1 MASLVSIATGLPAM
15 AAAKPIGYLAGVA
28 DDKIE
33 PEGPFDLARGLVTG
47 VPSPE
52 SRR

>member
-1 MASLVSIATGLPAM
+1 V
-15 AAAKPIGYLAGVA
+15 GYLAGIA

-33 PEGPFDLARGLVTG
+33 PTSFADLARGLVTG

-52 SRR
+52 SRLK